1 MNIRQMQDDAYANA
15 LVKGFWDVSME
26 LSQDASKSLTDAIYA
41 QKIALIHAELSE
53 ALEALREGDE
63 NFAEELADVVI
74 RVADL
79 TGYYGVDLEREIARK
94 IAKNKDRPRLHGKA
108 F

>member
-1 MNIRQMQDDAYANA
+1 
-15 LVKGFWDVSME
+15 ME

-53 ALEALREGDE
+53 SLEALREGDHD
-63 NFAEELADVVI
+63 NVGEELADMVI

-79 TGYYGVDLEREIARK
+79 AGGTGVDLQGEIAK
-94 IAKNKDRPRLHGKA
+94 KMAKNEGRPRLHGKA